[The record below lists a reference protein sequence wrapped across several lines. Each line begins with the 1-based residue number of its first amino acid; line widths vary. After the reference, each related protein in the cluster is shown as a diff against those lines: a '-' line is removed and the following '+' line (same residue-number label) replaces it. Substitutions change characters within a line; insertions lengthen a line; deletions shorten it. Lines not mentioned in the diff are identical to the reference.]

1 MFLFQTRMVH
11 RHSCYILTIIVS
23 SVAVKIHIKIA
34 HFMRFFAIK
43 ITFKRGFYYII
54 PEMMFNTGKNEIST
68 KTQIKRRNDA
78 INFNCWWLEKKRIF
92 NFTTEIERYREN
104 GKSWI
109 FILLYFVFDMCRK
122 PGNEMIC
129 KWIKKVLI
137 IITKRLAC
145 HQVVLQLKNSLVFV
159 KCAHIKKPSECAHPL
174 DRSLS
179 SWLWTDVYE
188 CLCARAC
195 VYVCD
200 ESNSLY

>member
-1 MFLFQTRMVH
+1 MFLFQTRMVY

-92 NFTTEIERYREN
+92 NSTTEIERYR
-104 GKSWI
+104 GRVKYYI
-109 FILLYFVFDMCRK
+109 IIYFVFDMCRK

-129 KWIKKVLI
+129 KWIKKSSY
-137 IITKRLAC
+137 
-145 HQVVLQLKNSLVFV
+145 HHN
-159 KCAHIKKPSECAHPL
+159 KKI
-174 DRSLS
+174 SLS
-179 SWLWTDVYE
+179 SS
-188 CLCARAC
+188 C
-195 VYVCD
+195 VAAQKQ
-200 ESNSLY
+200 LGFR